1 MWVYI
6 LVILPVEMWAGSD
19 LPAEKSAGLVLI
31 FPPPSSENTA
41 HDNIGIHQYTMQ
53 ELSSSSPRQQNII
66 HHHSY
71 AHLHLRIFLTI
82 STGRVSAID

>member
-31 FPPPSSENTA
+31 FPPPSSENTT
-41 HDNIGIHQYTMQ
+41 HDNIGIHQYTKNS
-53 ELSSSSPRQQNII
+53 LDRVLASKISSIII
-66 HHHSY
+66 HM
-71 AHLHLRIFLTI
+71 RIYIYVYF
-82 STGRVSAID
+82 

>member
-41 HDNIGIHQYTMQ
+41 HDNIGIHQYTKNS
-53 ELSSSSPRQQNII
+53 LVRVLASKISSIII
-66 HHHSY
+66 HM
-71 AHLHLRIFLTI
+71 RIYIYVYF
-82 STGRVSAID
+82 